1 MSRKF
6 DTSLLLALGS
16 FIAGFAIAGGA
27 FGAHFLKDV
36 LDPSML
42 AVFDT
47 ATRYQMYHG
56 LGLCVVAWAVDRY
69 PEKRLEPSGWLF
81 LVGIILFSGSLYGV
95 SLTGMRWLGAV
106 TPIGGVILLVG
117 WFLLGYRVWRTR

>member
-1 MSRKF
+1 MSRKS

-47 ATRYQMYHG
+47 ATRYQMNHG

>member
-81 LVGIILFSGSLYGV
+81 LVGIILFSGSLYGM

-117 WFLLGYRVWRTR
+117 WFLLGYRVWKTR

>member
-1 MSRKF
+1 MSRKS
-6 DTSLLLALGS
+6 DSSLLLALGS
-16 FIAGFAIAGGA
+16 FLAGSAIAGGA

-36 LDPSML
+36 LDTSML

-56 LGLCVVAWAVDRY
+56 LGLCIVAWAVDRY
-69 PEKRLEPSGWLF
+69 PQKRLEPSGWLF
-81 LVGIILFSGSLYGV
+81 LVGIVLFSGSLYGV

-117 WFLLGYRVWRTR
+117 WFLLGYRVWTTR

>member
-1 MSRKF
+1 MSRKS
-6 DTSLLLALGS
+6 DASLLLALGS
-16 FIAGFAIAGGA
+16 FLGGFAIAGGA

-69 PEKRLEPSGWLF
+69 PEKRLELSGWLF

>member
-81 LVGIILFSGSLYGV
+81 LVGIILFSGSLYGM

>member
-1 MSRKF
+1 MSRKS

-81 LVGIILFSGSLYGV
+81 LVGIMLFSGSLYGV